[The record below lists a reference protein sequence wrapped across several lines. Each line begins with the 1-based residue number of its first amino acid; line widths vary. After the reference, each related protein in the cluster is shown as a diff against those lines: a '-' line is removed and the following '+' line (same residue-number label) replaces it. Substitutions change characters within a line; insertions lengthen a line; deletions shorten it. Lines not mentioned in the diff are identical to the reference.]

1 MTTLGFRQEQDIR
14 HPRHGFAGGCV
25 CVWGRGGMCGGRG
38 IYRNFY
44 SRQQYAYGKPLKEQ
58 RSRYMPFSGRL
69 CRIES

>member
-14 HPRHGFAGGCV
+14 HPRHGFAVGVCV
-25 CVWGRGGMCGGRG
+25 CGGGGMCGGRG

-44 SRQQYAYGKPLKEQ
+44 SRQQYAYGKPLKEL
-58 RSRYMPFSGRL
+58 RSRDMPFSGRL